1 MRRRDIS
8 CQSELSGHPAR
19 PPTTSH
25 ISHLQISLTAEQKA
39 LYPELAKLQDDIN
52 RLKENELQLR
62 NQIFY
67 TGSQADLS
75 NAGSAQI
82 GYSY

>member
-1 MRRRDIS
+1 M
-8 CQSELSGHPAR
+8 Q
-19 PPTTSH
+19 
-25 ISHLQISLTAEQKA
+25 LTPEQRA

-52 RLKENELQLR
+52 KLRQNEIQLR

-67 TGSQADLS
+67 GADSGDALTGAS
-75 NAGSAQI
+75 AGQI